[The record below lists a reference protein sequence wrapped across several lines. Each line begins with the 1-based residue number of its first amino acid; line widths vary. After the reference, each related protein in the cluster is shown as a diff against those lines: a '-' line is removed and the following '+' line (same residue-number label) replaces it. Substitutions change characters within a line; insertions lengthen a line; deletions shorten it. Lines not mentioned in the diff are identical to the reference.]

1 MSEYKIIT
9 DYKRE
14 QLELTIKCLLQE
26 GWSLVGG
33 LSMVWVEDNEDYD
46 KPMVLY
52 GQSLSR

>member
-1 MSEYKIIT
+1 MTEYKIIT
-9 DYKRE
+9 DYKPDL
-14 QLELTIKCLLQE
+14 LEYTIQTHLKE

-46 KPMVLY
+46 KPMILY